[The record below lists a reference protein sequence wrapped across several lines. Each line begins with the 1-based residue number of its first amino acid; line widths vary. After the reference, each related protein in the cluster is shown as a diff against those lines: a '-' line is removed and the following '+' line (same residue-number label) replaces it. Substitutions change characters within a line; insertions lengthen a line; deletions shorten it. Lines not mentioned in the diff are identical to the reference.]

1 MHLYDLR
8 MRKDWA
14 RGEESEIELKI
25 KQKLVRKFGYFKIEK
40 CQMHKNCT
48 V

>member
-8 MRKDWA
+8 MWKDWA

-25 KQKLVRKFGYFKIEK
+25 KVGKKTWLL
-40 CQMHKNCT
+40 
-48 V
+48 